1 MFHCPHALL
10 KTQKNIFLLIN
21 QDLEYEAMELDEQAP
36 WPRKSPI
43 PGNVTSF

>member
-1 MFHCPHALL
+1 ML

-21 QDLEYEAMELDEQAP
+21 QDLEYDAVGLDEQAP

-43 PGNVTSF
+43 LGDVTGF